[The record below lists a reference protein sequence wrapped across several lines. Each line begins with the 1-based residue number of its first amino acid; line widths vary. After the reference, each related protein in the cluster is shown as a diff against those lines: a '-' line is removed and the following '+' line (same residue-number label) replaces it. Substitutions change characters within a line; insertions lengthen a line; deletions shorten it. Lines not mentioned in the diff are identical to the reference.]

1 MRKISALFV
10 LLMISVGWVSAQT
23 VDELIKSGESFID
36 KNDALAL
43 KKFEA
48 VLEMEPNNYKALHE
62 ASLLYSRIGNRFNTK
77 EEKTTY
83 FRKAK
88 DLAQK
93 AIDANGGDPQGYYV
107 MGVALGRISLIAGS
121 KEKVRNVRSIKT
133 NAEEAL
139 KLDNRHP
146 GAWHLLGRVHIGVA
160 NASRAERIAA
170 NTFFGGLPKD
180 CSNERG
186 IECYKYALKYRPN
199 YLLFMYDLAEAYY
212 FDEQFSECESTLN
225 DIIAGKS
232 ETEDDPGLK
241 KAAKEMLAEF

>member
-1 MRKISALFV
+1 MRKICALLV
-10 LLMISVGWVSAQT
+10 LTMVSFAWVAGQT
-23 VDELIKSGESFID
+23 VDELIKSGQSFVD

-43 KKFEA
+43 TKFEKA
-48 VLEMEPNNYKALHE
+48 LEMEPNNYEALHE

-93 AIDANGGDPQGYYV
+93 AIDANSADAQGYYV
-107 MGVALGRISLIAGS
+107 MGVALGRISLIAKT
-121 KEKVRNVRSIKT
+121 KEKVGNVRGIKK

-139 KLDNRHP
+139 KIDNRHP

-160 NASRAERIAA
+160 NASKAERLAA

-186 IECYKYALKYRPN
+186 IECYRYALKYRPN
-199 YLLFMYDLAEAYY
+199 YILFMYDLAEAYY
-212 FDEQFSECESTLN
+212 FDEQFDTCEETLN
-225 DIIAGKS
+225 NILSAKN
-232 ETEDDPGLK
+232 ETEDDAGLK
-241 KAAKEMLAEF
+241 DAAKEMLEQF